1 MPTISDETKQ
11 SIIADRNKC
20 VGILQRFQQ
29 RKAEDD
35 RRASTNNDYPV
46 DSQLTEEEKK
56 THREQYQQE
65 LEKLRNDSN
74 DVEVRHRNLIQ
85 NVVTEESLH
94 SQKCLEMDGNIRPIL
109 LRAHCPECGAELTTD
124 KPKMFN
130 PYTGE
135 SLAIHKC
142 PKCGKEYNLEYAY
155 PRIVFVDSN
164 HHIVK
169 AFAGE

>member
-1 MPTISDETKQ
+1 MSTITEETKQ

-29 RKAEDD
+29 QKAEDD
-35 RRASTNNDYPV
+35 RRAANNTDYPV
-46 DSQLTEEEKK
+46 DSMLTEEEKLAN
-56 THREQYQQE
+56 REQYQQE
-65 LEKLRNDSN
+65 LNRLRNDPN
-74 DVEVRHRNLIQ
+74 DIENRRRQLIK

-94 SQKCLEMDGNIRPIL
+94 EQDCLEIDNDVRIVVLHAR
-109 LRAHCPECGAELTTD
+109 CPNCGAELTTD

-135 SLAIHKC
+135 SLALHKC
-142 PKCGKEYNLEYAY
+142 SQCGKEYNLEYAY
-155 PRIVFVDSN
+155 PRVVFVDSQN
-164 HHIVK
+164 HIIK